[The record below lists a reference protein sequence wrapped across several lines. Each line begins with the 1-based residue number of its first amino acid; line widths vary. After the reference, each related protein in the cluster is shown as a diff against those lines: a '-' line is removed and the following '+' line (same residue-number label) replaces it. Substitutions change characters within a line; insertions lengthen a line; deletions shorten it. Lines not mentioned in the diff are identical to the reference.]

1 MAQNHIHNLVTLI
14 KRLEAATTRL
24 EDIAS
29 STIELPQAVPAL
41 TATVATP
48 GPSNASSPTTQQ
60 AISAP
65 TPPPPA
71 RAPQEPL
78 PESIEEFDA
87 FIDQS
92 VDRYVKAS
100 NKLGGLIAEQA
111 SKVLEGF
118 KQQRRFLLIST
129 KAKKPDITGSEMVVY
144 QELLKPIN
152 EALMAVGSIK
162 ESNRGS
168 QVFPQLSAV
177 SEGIMVLAW
186 VTVDNRPF
194 KHVEES
200 LGSAQFF
207 GNRVLKDHKDKD
219 ADQVQWVQA
228 FYQVFRDLADYVK
241 QYFPNGIPWNPSG
254 LPASE
259 VAKTLDS
266 APTSSSAAPP
276 PPPPPAAGGAP
287 PPPPPGPPPV
297 LQIKEQA
304 PSSKPDGMGAVFSEL
319 NKGESVT
326 KGLRKVDRSEM
337 THKNPA
343 LRASSTVSDS
353 SARGKSPAPG
363 KKPKPESMR
372 LKKPPKKE
380 LDGNKWLIENFE
392 KHPEP
397 IEIEAEMSHSILIS
411 RCNQTTIIIKGK
423 ANAVTIE
430 NTQRLSIVVDSLVS
444 TVDVVKSSNFALQ
457 VMGTLPTVLLDQL
470 DGAQVYLSKES
481 SSTRIFSSKS
491 SGININVVSGP
502 DDDFREIPL
511 PGQICSYYDEAK
523 GDMVNEIVDHA
534 G

>member
-48 GPSNASSPTTQQ
+48 SNTSSPTPQQ

-65 TPPPPA
+65 ASSAPVQV
-71 RAPQEPL
+71 PQEPL

-87 FIDQS
+87 FIDRS
-92 VDRYVKAS
+92 VDKYVKAS
-100 NKLGGLIAEQA
+100 NKLGGLVAEQA

-168 QVFPQLSAV
+168 AVFSQLSAV

-186 VTVDNRPF
+186 VTVENRPF

-207 GNRVLKDHKDKD
+207 GNRVIKEHKEKD
-219 ADQVQWVQA
+219 ADQVEWIQS

-254 LPASE
+254 QPASE
-259 VAKTLDS
+259 IAKSLES
-266 APTSSSAAPP
+266 APVVGVVAPP
-276 PPPPPAAGGAP
+276 PPPPPVAGGAP

-297 LQIKEQA
+297 LQIKDQA
-304 PSSKPDGMGAVFSEL
+304 ATSKPEGMGAVFSEL

-380 LDGNKWLIENFE
+380 LDGNKWLIENFD

-423 ANAVTIE
+423 ANAVTVE
-430 NTQRLSIVVDSLVS
+430 NTQRLSIVIDSLVS

-457 VMGTLPTVLLDQL
+457 VLGTLPTVLLDQL
-470 DGAQVYLSKES
+470 DGAQIYLSKES
-481 SSTRIFSSKS
+481 SSTRVFSSKS
-491 SGININVVSGP
+491 SGININIVAGP
-502 DDDFREIPL
+502 DDDYKEIPL